1 MHFLPGMSRLTLG
14 SDILIMTPAVCI
26 MRGTPG
32 WRQLRQSSSLCTW
45 PPVLQPPIREALT
58 EAMDTCALSL
68 KAVGKATDGE
78 ERAGRGLAGRG
89 RKVCGQAGGV
99 AEGPESGWREGR

>member
-14 SDILIMTPAVCI
+14 SDILIMMPAMCF

-32 WRQLRQSSSLCTW
+32 RRQLRQSSSLCTW

-58 EAMDTCALSL
+58 EAMATCALSL
-68 KAVGKATDGE
+68 KAMGRATEGRATDVE

-99 AEGPESGWREGR
+99 AEGPE